1 MRQPQLSHEVWSFVS
16 QVEPAKGMLNPARQ
30 AGHPSAMDFSQLRMP
45 VLLISAEDDR
55 FGTAA
60 AARKIATVVPQ
71 AELTVLPDGGH
82 IRLGQDD
89 EVAQLIHRFLALSLW
104 ELSFAELYR
113 TGTVSLTHFE
123 NAPDHVHPLNERP
136 LRSGAVEHGD
146 DLIVSGSGQAGFGR
160 RKAESRHCPRR
171 GTDGRC
177 REHVG
182 HSALR

>member
-1 MRQPQLSHEVWSFVS
+1 MREPQLLHEVWSFVS
-16 QVEPAKGMLNPARQ
+16 QVEPAKGMQNPARQ
-30 AGHPSAMDFSQLRMP
+30 AGHPAAMDFSQLRMP

-60 AARKIATVVPQ
+60 TVRKIAAVVPQ

-82 IRLGQDD
+82 MRLGHDD
-89 EVAQLIHRFLALSLW
+89 EVAQRMRRFLALSLW

-123 NAPDHVHPLNERP
+123 NAPDHLHPLNERP

-146 DLIVSGSGQAGFGR
+146 DLIVS
-160 RKAESRHCPRR
+160 ES
-171 GTDGRC
+171 
-177 REHVG
+177 
-182 HSALR
+182 

>member
-1 MRQPQLSHEVWSFVS
+1 
-16 QVEPAKGMLNPARQ
+16 
-30 AGHPSAMDFSQLRMP
+30 MP

-60 AARKIATVVPQ
+60 TVRKIAAVVPQ

-82 IRLGQDD
+82 MRLGHDD
-89 EVAQLIHRFLALSLW
+89 EVAQRMRRFLALSLW

-146 DLIVSGSGQAGFGR
+146 DLIVS
-160 RKAESRHCPRR
+160 ES
-171 GTDGRC
+171 
-177 REHVG
+177 
-182 HSALR
+182 

>member
-1 MRQPQLSHEVWSFVS
+1 MREPQLSDEVWSFVS
-16 QVEPAKGMLNPARQ
+16 QAERAKGMLNHARQ
-30 AGHPSAMDFSQLRMP
+30 AGHPAAMDFSQLRMP

-60 AARKIATVVPQ
+60 TARKIAAVMPQ

-113 TGTVSLTHFE
+113 TGTISLTHFE

-136 LRSGAVEHGD
+136 LRSGAVEHGGD
-146 DLIVSGSGQAGFGR
+146 WVVG
-160 RKAESRHCPRR
+160 ES
-171 GTDGRC
+171 
-177 REHVG
+177 
-182 HSALR
+182 